1 MYSLQLYERKFHIVH
16 ELLER
21 QVNLS
26 AIKEALLT
34 IQILFH
40 FLHISNYLIVWP
52 NVNSLS
58 HKLIIDHHQLKL

>member
-52 NVNSLS
+52 NV
-58 HKLIIDHHQLKL
+58 I